1 MLRLD
6 KYLANLWIVSRREM
20 NAFFKNEMI
29 LVNGV
34 EAIKPNDPIAY
45 GDVITR
51 AWQDIVVKEFIYV
64 LLHKPAGITSSDV
77 DEASYQSYRTLLQD
91 CPYVSMLHVAGR
103 LDQDTEWLLIA
114 SNDGQFVHRIKSPK
128 HHREKEYYVKCKNI
142 VTDPQIKQLEWG
154 IELDDGYRTL
164 PAKATKIGDK
174 ELKLIL
180 HEGKFHQV
188 KRMLQAL
195 GNDVI
200 YLRRDRIGDYT
211 LGDLPMGKW
220 QYFEPKI

>member
-1 MLRLD
+1 M
-6 KYLANLWIVSRREM
+6 
-20 NAFFKNEMI
+20 
-29 LVNGV
+29 
-34 EAIKPNDPIAY
+34 
-45 GDVITR
+45 
-51 AWQDIVVKEFIYV
+51 
-64 LLHKPAGITSSDV
+64 
-77 DEASYQSYRTLLQD
+77 
-91 CPYVSMLHVAGR
+91 
-103 LDQDTEWLLIA
+103 
-114 SNDGQFVHRIKSPK
+114 HRIKSPK

-174 ELKLIL
+174 ELTLIL

-195 GNDVI
+195 GNDVM